1 MTVKTLEEK
10 RKRLIF
16 RSWHR
21 GTREM
26 DLIMGRFAD
35 RHVPDF
41 TDQELDL
48 YEEVLQNPDPDLYDW
63 ISGRIEVPANLN
75 NPIIEKLLQHH
86 HVTGG
91 DTRDGEHS
99 A

>member
-26 DLIMGRFAD
+26 DLIMGGFAD
-35 RHVPDF
+35 KHVPDF
-41 TDQELDL
+41 TDDELEF

-63 ISGRIEVPANLN
+63 ITGRVDVPANLN
-75 NPIIEKLLQHH
+75 NPIIERLLRHH
-86 HVTGG
+86 HATGSDAG
-91 DTRDGEHS
+91 NNRNS
-99 A
+99 Q